1 MGTIKNFRTTADVTM
16 NTRLKDGGIYIDW
29 ASLTDIRVWIYS
41 DAQKALA
48 GRVDVTIDQ
57 QDSTKAVLVYAGTK
71 AQYPGVNRLIVQAR
85 YNGSLKT
92 YDKPVF
98 NFVPRT
104 AEATG
109 NVTIDEPETDVEIV
123 VQDVS
128 SSILDATILAA
139 LAAADRA
146 NEAAEAAEH
155 MTDIHQGPPGPAG
168 KAPYIDETTGNWFV
182 WDDDEDAYV
191 DSEIHAQGVAGNG
204 IASWSVVESEEDGGS
219 NVVTVTF
226 TDGNSETFTYKNGH
240 TGATP
245 QISIG
250 TVETGAAG
258 SEAEASMGGTA
269 AAPLLNLKI
278 PKGDPGVAEV
288 CYKHVTTLPTAAAG
302 TMNALYLVDTQT
314 ANVYDVYYTSYDG
327 SAYSWVQLG
336 TTTVNLSDYAT
347 KTELNQLEAKVDG
360 YEEEELTA
368 QTLTANKYYNL
379 NSSTLPTG
387 TNSSSTGCY
396 CAKISVTPGEK
407 YRIIGTKTNS
417 SAARLYATG
426 DSDLGRLRYST
437 TGSGQSVT
445 VDLTIEA
452 GEAYL
457 YVNLGGYDSQTDGF
471 WKVTSRH
478 IDGLSDEVE
487 DLDDRVTALENAP
500 GVSVVDALDS
510 TSTTNALS
518 ANQGRVLNEDIN
530 GVTTATYID
539 QEIIP
544 LKYFNTENS
553 RVPAKSNLANATSTY
568 CVYLDVTP
576 GEVYRIYGKGNSGT
590 TQLYALADA
599 DRYVVEDGTPG
610 VAMNTRTTPL
620 DLTIPEGVAIL
631 VVNLYQY
638 DSDTDKVQKV
648 VSVTTDCVKTRL
660 TALEDGMSDAIPLS
674 GKKVMFFGDSV
685 TEFTYGGKGLVSYFA
700 EASHADCYKAAVG
713 GSRLSQRTTPVD
725 TPTTE
730 NQARAALDICNMVKA
745 WCEEDYTKQDA
756 AVAYLDQYSSR
767 VNALKNNPISG
778 VDIVF
783 FASGGNDLSA
793 GVPFG
798 NDDDTSLTTING
810 AINEIVTML
819 LTANPALKIY
829 VYSPLVSYRNNTRDD
844 EHWSDNWIYTTYNKT
859 KPELIELIEKRVK
872 AWHIPYINLYWNLGW
887 NQLNFSTYYVST
899 DGTHPYKGFDVLG
912 RRIYQQVVSLI
923 Q

>member
-155 MTDIHQGPPGPAG
+155 MTDIHQGPPGPSG

-204 IASWSVVESEEDGGS
+204 IASWSVVESDQDGGS

-245 QISIG
+245 QITIG

-258 SEAEASMGGTA
+258 SEAEASMTGTA

-347 KTELNQLEAKVDG
+347 KTELNQLEA
-360 YEEEELTA
+360 
-368 QTLTANKYYNL
+368 
-379 NSSTLPTG
+379 
-387 TNSSSTGCY
+387 
-396 CAKISVTPGEK
+396 
-407 YRIIGTKTNS
+407 
-417 SAARLYATG
+417 
-426 DSDLGRLRYST
+426 
-437 TGSGQSVT
+437 
-445 VDLTIEA
+445 
-452 GEAYL
+452 
-457 YVNLGGYDSQTDGF
+457 
-471 WKVTSRH
+471 
-478 IDGLSDEVE
+478 EVH
-487 DLDDRVTALENAP
+487 N
-500 GVSVVDALDS
+500 
-510 TSTTNALS
+510 
-518 ANQGRVLNEDIN
+518 
-530 GVTTATYID
+530 
-539 QEIIP
+539 
-544 LKYFNTENS
+544 
-553 RVPAKSNLANATSTY
+553 
-568 CVYLDVTP
+568 
-576 GEVYRIYGKGNSGT
+576 
-590 TQLYALADA
+590 
-599 DRYVVEDGTPG
+599 
-610 VAMNTRTTPL
+610 
-620 DLTIPEGVAIL
+620 
-631 VVNLYQY
+631 
-638 DSDTDKVQKV
+638 
-648 VSVTTDCVKTRL
+648 
-660 TALEDGMSDAIPLS
+660 LS
-674 GKKVMFFGDSV
+674 GKYYGVFTSSASLPDEITQPGYAFVG
-685 TEFTYGGKGLVSYFA
+685 TEEPFSIWNFDGEEWADTGA
-700 EASHADCYKAAVG
+700 EATAIYGQPGEDGVG
-713 GSRLSQRTTPVD
+713 FQTITTLQDGTMVITLTSGD
-725 TPTTE
+725 TITI
-730 NQARAALDICNMVKA
+730 NLNHNHL
-745 WCEEDYTKQDA
+745 
-756 AVAYLDQYSSR
+756 AYPRYELLTDEAEYE
-767 VNALKNNPISG
+767 A
-778 VDIVF
+778 
-783 FASGGNDLSA
+783 
-793 GVPFG
+793 
-798 NDDDTSLTTING
+798 LTTK
-810 AINEIVTML
+810 E
-819 LTANPALKIY
+819 
-829 VYSPLVSYRNNTRDD
+829 
-844 EHWSDNWIYTTYNKT
+844 SDTLYLI
-859 KPELIELIEKRVK
+859 PE
-872 AWHIPYINLYWNLGW
+872 
-887 NQLNFSTYYVST
+887 
-899 DGTHPYKGFDVLG
+899 
-912 RRIYQQVVSLI
+912 
-923 Q
+923 